1 MARAFA
7 SASSQKLQHDN
18 AAVSDVPLTMAC
30 WMRTATAG
38 TSQACMTIGR
48 RTAAAQRYQLFFRNT
63 NRIAGFCQNGAGTQT
78 TTFEDSSGVNIST
91 NTWYHGAVVFNTT
104 TDRTIYRD
112 GGSSTNNTT
121 TVTVGTVDTT
131 MLGTRFDG
139 GSFGL
144 YLNGQIAEAGIW
156 NVALT
161 AGEIAQ
167 LAKGVCPLMVRPEA
181 LVAYWPLYGNS
192 SPEDDWINDFDL
204 TITGATKA
212 AHPRVVYPAVS
223 KILLPQTA
231 AGPTYTLTADH
242 GSFTL
247 TGQAANLVASRV
259 ITAEHGTFA
268 LSGQAAGLQASRKL
282 VVDHGSFT
290 LSGQNVALQAGR
302 KLLADHGAFTLTGQ
316 DVGFTYTPAGATYSL
331 TAETGIFT
339 LSGQAAALAASRVI
353 TAEHGSFTLNGQD
366 AQFSYSGDVQA
377 VQPAG
382 RIKHKKKRWAV
393 EHDGELVEFT
403 TAQAA
408 IGWLGRQN
416 KKIKKLGQQV
426 RSAAPKTEPP
436 APIPFA
442 AITFDGVK
450 LNKMMVDG
458 EKALDRIRTM
468 RQAEIE
474 MVERHIQELQ
484 EEESLIMRF
493 IELLD

>member
-18 AAVSDVPLTMAC
+18 AAATDVPLTIAC
-30 WMRTATAG
+30 WMRTASTA
-38 TSQACMTIGR
+38 TTQVAMAIGKR
-48 RTAAAQRYQLFFRNT
+48 VTQAQRYQLYFT
-63 NRIAGFCQNGAGTQT
+63 SGGRIGGYCQNAAGTQVA
-78 TTFEDSSGVNIST
+78 TFNDSSGVNYSA

-104 TDRTIYRD
+104 TDRTVYRD

-121 TVTVGTVDTT
+121 SVTVGTVDTT
-131 MLGTRFDG
+131 NIGTRFDG
-139 GSFGL
+139 SAFGA
-144 YLNGQIAEAGIW
+144 YLNGQVAEAGVW
-156 NVALT
+156 NVALS

-167 LAKGVCPLMVRPEA
+167 LARGVCPLMVRPEA
-181 LVAYWPLYGNS
+181 LVAYWPLYGNN
-192 SPEDDWINDFDL
+192 SPEDDWVNDFDL

-223 KILLPQTA
+223 KILLPQAA

-242 GSFTL
+242 GAFTL
-247 TGQAANLVASRV
+247 N
-259 ITAEHGTFA
+259 
-268 LSGQAAGLQASRKL
+268 GQAAGLQASRKL
-282 VVDHGSFT
+282 VADHGSFA
-290 LSGQNVALQAGR
+290 LSGQNAALQAGR
-302 KLLADHGAFTLTGQ
+302 KLLADHGAFVLAGQ
-316 DVGFTYTPAGATYSL
+316 DVGFTYTPAGATYTL

-339 LSGQAAALAASRVI
+339 LSGQAAGLAASRVI
-353 TAEHGSFTLNGQD
+353 TADYGAFTLNGQD
-366 AQFSYSGDVQA
+366 VQFSYSGDAQA

-393 EHDGELVEFT
+393 EHDGELVAFT

-408 IGWLGRQN
+408 IGWMGRQN

-436 APIPFA
+436 TPIPFT

-450 LNKMMVDG
+450 LNKMMVEG